1 MTRIQ
6 ELEKLIKHHKALYYQ
21 GRPEISDHEYDKI
34 EDELKR
40 LDPENRI
47 LDYIG
52 SKVKSQDKVKHES
65 KMLSLGKT
73 YVVDELVKWKGDEDI
88 LSTLKIDGVSCSL
101 IYENGHLVMA
111 KTRGDGTHGE
121 NITQKVMWMNSVPS
135 ALSDKTK
142 SFEVRGE
149 LFCREEEFFHL
160 SEEMTALGLEK
171 PTSQRNIV
179 AGLISRKENVELC
192 RYIEFMAF
200 ELISEDFDLKL
211 ETDKFKEL
219 AKLGI
224 ETPETMLHTNKKS
237 IEKIINEAKVFMSE
251 GDFQID
257 GIVFT
262 YNKLSLHE
270 ELGATAHHPRY
281 KMAFKFEGESKE
293 TVIKDILWSVSRNGI
308 LTPVGNVEPVELSGA
323 VVSRVTLHN
332 WGMVKQFE
340 LKKGDRI
347 EIIRSG
353 EVIPKFLSVVKASK
367 NQFVR
372 PEECPTCESKVE
384 EVDIRLYCTNQ
395 HCPDRV
401 RESILNFIK
410 KIGIDDLSSKRLEE
424 MLRVGLV
431 KEIPDL
437 YKLKVEDFL
446 TLDKVKDKL
455 ANKFYETIQASKQV
469 DFITFLSSLGLTGGA
484 YNKCEKVVHN
494 GFDTVEKIKKAT
506 VDDFSKIES
515 FAEKSATEFLNS
527 FKEKGK
533 LVDELLKIGFVFEEK
548 EVKDTPINGKKICIT
563 GSLSEKRSVIEGWIR
578 DAGGATVGSVSKN
591 TDYLLTNDKDSGSSK
606 AKKARDLEIPII
618 SEDELKEMIQ

>member
-6 ELEKLIKHHKALYYQ
+6 ELEKLIKHHKAMYYQ
-21 GRPEISDHEYDKI
+21 GRPEIGDHEYDKL
-34 EDELKR
+34 EDELRK
-40 LDPENRI
+40 LDPENRM

-52 SKVKSQDKVKHES
+52 SKVESQDKVKHDR

-73 YVVDELVKWKGDEDI
+73 YIVDDLIKWKGEEDI
-88 LSTLKIDGVSCSL
+88 VSTLKIDGVSCSL
-101 IYENGHLVMA
+101 IYENGHLVLA
-111 KTRGDGTHGE
+111 KTRGDGTFGE
-121 NITQKVMWMNSVPS
+121 NITQKVMWMNTVPS
-135 ALSDKTK
+135 ALPDKTK

-160 SEEMTALGLEK
+160 SKEMQSLGLEK

-200 ELISEDFDLKL
+200 ELISDDFDLKL
-211 ETDKFKEL
+211 ESDKFKEL

-224 ETPETMLHTNKKS
+224 ETPETTLHKNKKS
-237 IEKIINEAKVFMSE
+237 IEKLIEDAKVFMSE
-251 GDFQID
+251 GEFQID

-270 ELGATAHHPRY
+270 ELGETAHHPRY

-367 NQFVR
+367 NKFIK
-372 PEECPTCESKVE
+372 PEKCPTCESKVE
-384 EVDIRLYCTNQ
+384 EVDIRLYCSNQ

-424 MLRVGLV
+424 MLKVGLV

-437 YKLKVEDFL
+437 YKLNVNDFL

-455 ANKFYETIQASKQV
+455 ANKFYDSIQASKNV

-484 YNKCEKVVHN
+484 YNKCEKIVHN
-494 GFDTVEKIKKAT
+494 GFDTVEKLRKTTIDELST
-506 VDDFSKIES
+506 IES
-515 FAEKSATEFLNS
+515 FAEKSATEFLKS
-527 FKEKGK
+527 FNEKED
-533 LVDELLKIGFVFEEK
+533 LIDELIKLGFVFEEK
-548 EVKDTPINGKKICIT
+548 EIKDTPLNGKKVCIT

-578 DAGGATVGSVSKN
+578 DAGGATVGSVSKK

-606 AKKARDLEIPII
+606 AKKARELEIPII
-618 SEDELKEMIQ
+618 SEDDLKEMIQ

>member
-6 ELEKLIKHHKALYYQ
+6 ELEKLIKHHKAMYYQ
-21 GRPEISDHEYDKI
+21 GRPEITDHEYDKL
-34 EDELKR
+34 EDELKN

-47 LDYIG
+47 LEFIG
-52 SKVKSQDKVKHES
+52 SKVESQDKVKHDK

-73 YVVDELVKWKGDEDI
+73 YIVDDLIKWKGNEDI
-88 LSTLKIDGVSCSL
+88 LSTMKIDGVSCSL
-101 IYENGHLVMA
+101 IYENGHLVLA
-111 KTRGDGTHGE
+111 KTRGDGTFGE
-121 NITQKVMWMNSVPS
+121 NITQKVMWMNTVPS
-135 ALSDKTK
+135 ALPDKTK

-160 SEEMTALGLEK
+160 SEEMVSLGLEK

-200 ELISEDFDLKL
+200 ELISDDFDLKL
-211 ETDKFKEL
+211 ESDKFKEL

-224 ETPETMLHTNKKS
+224 ETPETVLHKNKKS
-237 IEKIINEAKVFMSE
+237 VEKTIEETKIFMSE

-270 ELGATAHHPRY
+270 ELGETAHHPRY

-332 WGMVKQFE
+332 YGMVKQYG

-353 EVIPKFLSVVKASK
+353 EVIPKFLSVVKPSAEK
-367 NQFVR
+367 FIVPTN
-372 PEECPTCESKVE
+372 CPTCDSKVK

-424 MLRVGLV
+424 MLKVGLV

-446 TLDKVKDKL
+446 TLDKVKEKL
-455 ANKFYETIQASKQV
+455 ANKFYETIQASKEV
-469 DFITFLSSLGLTGGA
+469 DFITFLSALGLSGGA

-494 GFDTVEKIKKAT
+494 GFDTIDKIRAASIE
-506 VDDFSKIES
+506 DLSMIES
-515 FAEKSATEFLNS
+515 FAEKSATEFLTS
-527 FKEKGK
+527 FKEKQD
-533 LVDELLKIGFVFEEK
+533 LVDELIKLGFIFEEK
-548 EVKDTPINGKKICIT
+548 EIKDTPLNGKKVCIT

-578 DAGGATVGSVSKN
+578 DAGGATVGSVSKK
-591 TDYLLTNDKDSGSSK
+591 TDFLLTNDGDSGSSK
-606 AKKARDLEIPII
+606 SKKAKELNIPII
-618 SEDELKEMIQ
+618 SEDDLKKMIQ

>member
-1 MTRIQ
+1 MKRIQ

-21 GRPEISDHEYDKI
+21 GRPEIADHEYDKL
-34 EDELKR
+34 EEELKN

-52 SKVKSQDKVKHES
+52 SKVKNQDKVKHGS

-73 YVVDELVKWKGDEDI
+73 YIVDELVKWKGDEDI
-88 LSTLKIDGVSCSL
+88 LSTLKIDGISCSL

-135 ALSDKTK
+135 ALPDKTK

-160 SEEMTALGLEK
+160 SEEMNTLGLEK

-200 ELISEDFDLKL
+200 ELISDDFDLKL
-211 ETDKFKEL
+211 ESDKFKEL

-224 ETPETMLHTNKKS
+224 ETPETTLHKNKKS
-237 IEKIINEAKVFMSE
+237 IEKLIDEAKAFMSE
-251 GDFQID
+251 GEFQID

-340 LKKGDRI
+340 LKKGDKI

-367 NQFVR
+367 NKFIR
-372 PEECPTCESKVE
+372 PEKCPTCESKVE
-384 EVDIRLYCTNQ
+384 EVDIRLYCSNQ

-455 ANKFYETIQASKQV
+455 ANKFFETIQASKHV

-494 GFDTVEKIKKAT
+494 GFDTVEKIKAAT

-527 FKEKGK
+527 FREKEK
-533 LVDELLKIGFVFEEK
+533 LVDDLVKIGFVFEEK

-591 TDYLLTNDKDSGSSK
+591 TDFLLTNDKDSGSSK

-618 SEDELKEMIQ
+618 SEDDLKAMIQ

>member
-6 ELEKLIKHHKALYYQ
+6 ELEKLIKHHKAMYYQ
-21 GRPEISDHEYDKI
+21 GRPEISDFEYDKL
-34 EDELKR
+34 EEELKKI
-40 LDPENRI
+40 DPENRI
-47 LDYIG
+47 LEFIG
-52 SKVKSQDKVKHES
+52 SKVESQDKVKHDK

-73 YVVDELVKWKGDEDI
+73 YAVEELVKWMGDEEI
-88 LSTLKIDGVSCSL
+88 VSTMKIDGVSCSL
-101 IYENGHLVMA
+101 IYQDGHLVLA

-121 NITQKVMWMNSVPS
+121 NITQKVMWMNTVPS

-149 LFCREEEFFHL
+149 LFCREEDFFHL
-160 SEEMTALGLEK
+160 SQEMQLLGLEK
-171 PTSQRNIV
+171 PSSQRNIV

-200 ELISEDFDLKL
+200 ELISDDFDLKL

-219 AKLGI
+219 ARLGV
-224 ETPETMLHTNKKS
+224 ETPDTVVHKNKKS
-237 IEKIINEAKVFMSE
+237 IEKTIEESKQFMSE

-270 ELGATAHHPRY
+270 ELGETAHHPRY
-281 KMAFKFEGESKE
+281 KMAFKFEGESKQ
-293 TVIKDILWSVSRNGI
+293 TVIKEIMWSVSRNGI

-332 WGMVKQFE
+332 FGMVKQYE
-340 LKKGDRI
+340 LKKGDKI

-353 EVIPKFLSVVKASK
+353 EVIPKFLSVVEASTEP
-367 NQFVR
+367 FVV
-372 PEECPTCESKVE
+372 PKQCPTCESKVK
-384 EVDIRLYCTNQ
+384 EVDIRLYCTNE

-446 TLDKVKDKL
+446 TLDKVKEKL
-455 ANKFYETIQASKQV
+455 ANKFFETIQESKSV
-469 DFITFLSSLGLTGGA
+469 DFVTFLSALGLTGGA
-484 YNKCEKVVHN
+484 YNKCEKIVHN
-494 GFDTVEKIKKAT
+494 GFDTIEKIKNAT
-506 VDDFSKIES
+506 VEDLSTIES
-515 FAEKSATEFLNS
+515 FAEKSATEFLTS
-527 FKEKGK
+527 FKEREN
-533 LVDELLKIGFVFEEK
+533 LIDELVEIGFVFEEK
-548 EVKDTPINGKKICIT
+548 EIKDTPLNGKKVCIT
-563 GSLSEKRSVIEGWIR
+563 GSL
-578 DAGGATVGSVSKN
+578 
-591 TDYLLTNDKDSGSSK
+591 
-606 AKKARDLEIPII
+606 
-618 SEDELKEMIQ
+618 

>member
-6 ELEKLIKHHKALYYQ
+6 ELEKLIKHHKAMYYQ
-21 GRPEISDHEYDKI
+21 GRPEIPDHEYDKL
-34 EDELKR
+34 EDELKKI
-40 LDPENRI
+40 DPENRI
-47 LDYIG
+47 LEFIG
-52 SKVKSQDKVKHES
+52 SKVQGQDKVKHDK

-73 YVVDELVKWKGDEDI
+73 YEIDELVKWMGEEEI
-88 LSTLKIDGVSCSL
+88 VSTMKIDGVSCSL
-101 IYENGHLVMA
+101 IYENGHLVLA
-111 KTRGDGTHGE
+111 KTRGDGTFGE
-121 NITQKVMWMNSVPS
+121 NITQKVMWMNTVPS

-149 LFCREEEFFHL
+149 LFCREEDFFHL
-160 SEEMTALGLEK
+160 SQEMQSLGLEK
-171 PTSQRNIV
+171 PSSQRNIV

-200 ELISEDFDLKL
+200 ELISDDFDLKF

-219 AKLGI
+219 ARLGI
-224 ETPETMLHTNKKS
+224 ETPDTVVHKNKKS
-237 IEKIINEAKVFMSE
+237 IEKTIEESKQFMSE

-270 ELGATAHHPRY
+270 ELGETAHHPRY

-293 TVIKDILWSVSRNGI
+293 TIIKEILWSVSRNGI

-332 WGMVKQFE
+332 YGMVKQYE
-340 LKKGDRI
+340 LKKGDKI

-353 EVIPKFLSVVKASK
+353 EVIPKFLSVVKPSSEP
-367 NQFVR
+367 FVV
-372 PEECPTCESKVE
+372 PENCPTCESKVQK
-384 EVDIRLYCTNQ
+384 VDIRLYCSND

-424 MLRVGLV
+424 MLKVGLV

-437 YKLKVEDFL
+437 YKLTTEDFL

-455 ANKFYETIQASKQV
+455 ASKFYETIQASKNV
-469 DFITFLSSLGLTGGA
+469 DFITFLSALGLTGGA

-494 GFDTVEKIKKAT
+494 GFDTIEKIRNAT
-506 VDDFSKIES
+506 VEDLSTIES
-515 FAEKSATEFLNS
+515 FAQKSATEFLTS
-527 FKEKGK
+527 FKERERLIDD
-533 LVDELLKIGFVFEEK
+533 LVEIGFVFEEK
-548 EVKDTPINGKKICIT
+548 EIKDTPLNGKKVCIT

-578 DAGGATVGSVSKN
+578 DAGGATVGSVSKK
-591 TDYLLTNDKDSGSSK
+591 TDFLLTNDKDSGSSK
-606 AKKARDLEIPII
+606 AKKANELNIPII
-618 SEDELKEMIQ
+618 SEDDLKKMIQ

>member
-6 ELEKLIKHHKALYYQ
+6 ELEKLIKHHKAMYYQ
-21 GRPEISDHEYDKI
+21 GRPEIGDHEYDKL
-34 EDELKR
+34 EDELRK
-40 LDPENRI
+40 LDPENRM

-52 SKVKSQDKVKHES
+52 SKVESQDKVKHDK

-73 YVVDELVKWKGDEDI
+73 YVVDDLVKWKGEEDI

-111 KTRGDGTHGE
+111 KTRGDGAFGE
-121 NITQKVMWMNSVPS
+121 NITQKVMWMNTVPS
-135 ALSDKTK
+135 ALPDKTK

-160 SEEMTALGLEK
+160 SEEMQSLGLEK

-200 ELISEDFDLKL
+200 ELISDDFDLKL
-211 ETDKFKEL
+211 ESDKFKEL

-224 ETPETMLHTNKKS
+224 ETPETTLHKNKKS
-237 IEKIINEAKVFMSE
+237 IEKLIEDAKVFMSE
-251 GDFQID
+251 GEFQID

-270 ELGATAHHPRY
+270 ELGETAHHPRY

-293 TVIKDILWSVSRNGI
+293 TVIKEILWSVSRNGI

-353 EVIPKFLSVVKASK
+353 EVIPKFLSVVKASNNK
-367 NQFVR
+367 FIK
-372 PEECPTCESKVE
+372 PEKCPTCDSKAE
-384 EVDIRLYCTNQ
+384 EVDIRLYCSNQ

-424 MLRVGLV
+424 MLKVRLV

-437 YKLKVEDFL
+437 YKLKVDDFL

-455 ANKFYETIQASKQV
+455 ANKFFDSIQASKNV

-484 YNKCEKVVHN
+484 YNKCEKIVHN
-494 GFDTVEKIKKAT
+494 GFDTIEKLRKTTIEELST
-506 VDDFSKIES
+506 IES
-515 FAEKSATEFLNS
+515 FAEKSATEFLKS
-527 FKEKGK
+527 FNEKK
-533 LVDELLKIGFVFEEK
+533 DLIDELIILGFVFEEK
-548 EVKDTPINGKKICIT
+548 EIKDTPLNGKKICIT

-578 DAGGATVGSVSKN
+578 DAGGAIVGSVSKK
-591 TDYLLTNDKDSGSSK
+591 TDFLLTNDKDSGSSK

-618 SEDELKEMIQ
+618 SEDDLKEMIQ

>member
-6 ELEKLIKHHKALYYQ
+6 ELEKLIKHHKAMYYQ
-21 GRPEISDHEYDKI
+21 GRPEISDFEYDKL
-34 EDELKR
+34 EEELKKI
-40 LDPENRI
+40 DPENRI
-47 LDYIG
+47 LEFIG
-52 SKVKSQDKVKHES
+52 SKVESQDKVKHDK

-73 YVVDELVKWKGDEDI
+73 YAVEELVKWMGDEEI
-88 LSTLKIDGVSCSL
+88 VSTMKIDGVSCSL
-101 IYENGHLVMA
+101 IYQDGHLVLA

-121 NITQKVMWMNSVPS
+121 NITQKVMWMNTVPS

-149 LFCREEEFFHL
+149 LFCREEDFFHL
-160 SEEMTALGLEK
+160 SQEMQLLGLEK
-171 PTSQRNIV
+171 PSSQRNIV

-200 ELISEDFDLKL
+200 ELISDDFDLKL

-219 AKLGI
+219 ARLGV
-224 ETPETMLHTNKKS
+224 ETPDTVVHKNKKS
-237 IEKIINEAKVFMSE
+237 IEKTIEESKQFMSE

-270 ELGATAHHPRY
+270 ELGETAHHPRY
-281 KMAFKFEGESKE
+281 KMAFKFEGESKQ
-293 TVIKDILWSVSRNGI
+293 TVIKEIMWSVSRNGI

-332 WGMVKQFE
+332 FGMVKQYE
-340 LKKGDRI
+340 LKKGDKI

-353 EVIPKFLSVVKASK
+353 EVIPKFLSVVEASTEP
-367 NQFVR
+367 FVV
-372 PEECPTCESKVE
+372 PKQCPTCESKVK
-384 EVDIRLYCTNQ
+384 EVDIRLYCTNE

-446 TLDKVKDKL
+446 TLDKVKEKL
-455 ANKFYETIQASKQV
+455 ANKFFETIQESKSV
-469 DFITFLSSLGLTGGA
+469 DFVTFLSALGLTGGA
-484 YNKCEKVVHN
+484 YNKCEKIVHN
-494 GFDTVEKIKKAT
+494 GFDTIEKIKNAT
-506 VDDFSKIES
+506 VEDLSTIES
-515 FAEKSATEFLNS
+515 FAEKSATEFLTS
-527 FKEKGK
+527 FKEREN
-533 LVDELLKIGFVFEEK
+533 LIDELVEIGFVFEEK
-548 EVKDTPINGKKICIT
+548 EIKDTPLNGKKVCIT

-578 DAGGATVGSVSKN
+578 DAGGATVGSVSKK
-591 TDYLLTNDKDSGSSK
+591 TDFLLTNDKDSGSSK
-606 AKKARDLEIPII
+606 AKKAIELNIPII
-618 SEDELKEMIQ
+618 SEEDLKQMIQ